1 MLKILRALG
10 RRSPHERRIVVELA
24 AVLLATRAGL
34 RIAGFRRWQNLLAR
48 YTPAHLSQREGKEL
62 AGRELVPA
70 SAQAIAILGEA
81 VAHHLPF
88 QPTCLEKS
96 LALWWLLRR
105 HRIQANLRIGARKD
119 AEVFEAH
126 AWVDVD
132 GMILSESGD
141 DRDHFVPFEGEIP
154 SPGTRLH

>member
-10 RRSPHERRIVVELA
+10 RRSPLERKLVVESA
-24 AVLLATRAGL
+24 AVLLATRASL

-48 YTPAHLSQREGKEL
+48 NTPAHMPQSEGKDF
-62 AGRELVPA
+62 AGEKRVA
-70 SAQAIAILGEA
+70 VSARTIAILGEA

-105 HRIQANLRIGARKD
+105 HRIPANLRIGACKD
-119 AEVFEAH
+119 GDVFEAH
-126 AWVDVD
+126 AWVESD
-132 GMILSESGD
+132 GVILSESAA
-141 DRDHFVPFEGEIP
+141 DHNRFVPFESEIP
-154 SPGTRLH
+154 SPGTHSH

>member
-1 MLKILRALG
+1 MLKILHALR
-10 RRSPHERRIVVELA
+10 RRSPHERKIVVESA

-48 YTPAHLSQREGKEL
+48 NTPAHMPRSEGKDFAAE
-62 AGRELVPA
+62 EPA
-70 SAQAIAILGEA
+70 SVRAQAIAILGEA

-105 HRIQANLRIGARKD
+105 HRIPANLRIGACKD
-119 AEVFEAH
+119 GDVFEAH
-126 AWVDVD
+126 AWVESD
-132 GMILSESGD
+132 GVILSESAA
-141 DRDHFVPFEGEIP
+141 DHNRFVPFESEIP
-154 SPGTRLH
+154 SPGTHSH

>member
-10 RRSPHERRIVVELA
+10 RRSPHERKIVVESA

-48 YTPAHLSQREGKEL
+48 YTPTLLPQSEAKDL
-62 AGRELVPA
+62 AVGQSILVTA
-70 SAQAIAILGEA
+70 RAIAILGEA

-96 LALWWLLRR
+96 LAL
-105 HRIQANLRIGARKD
+105 
-119 AEVFEAH
+119 
-126 AWVDVD
+126 
-132 GMILSESGD
+132 
-141 DRDHFVPFEGEIP
+141 
-154 SPGTRLH
+154 

>member
-10 RRSPHERRIVVELA
+10 RRSPHERKILVESA
-24 AVLLATRAGL
+24 AVLLATRAGF

-48 YTPAHLSQREGKEL
+48 NTPAHMPQSEVKDF
-62 AGRELVPA
+62 AGEKRVA
-70 SAQAIAILGEA
+70 VSALTIAILGEA

-105 HRIQANLRIGARKD
+105 HRIPANLRIGACKD
-119 AEVFEAH
+119 GDVFEAH
-126 AWVDVD
+126 AWVESD
-132 GMILSESGD
+132 GVILTESAA
-141 DRDHFVPFEGEIP
+141 DHNRFVPFESEIP
-154 SPGTRLH
+154 SPGTHSH